1 MLKITTEAKEVLDQ
15 HFDGKDK
22 EPIRIYIASACSGS
36 RLALGLDAAKDGDET
51 INLEGFDFVLDKDL
65 LDQAKPMEIHLTPMG
80 VEVSSSLV
88 FEEKPESGEGGGCGS
103 CGCGGSC
110 G

>member
-36 RLALGLDAAKDGDET
+36 RLALGLDAAKEGDET
-51 INLEGFDFVLDKDL
+51 ITLEGYDFVVDKAL
-65 LDQAKPMEIHLTPMG
+65 LEEAKPMEINLTPMG
-80 VEVSSSLV
+80 IEISSSLV
-88 FEEKPESGEGGGCGS
+88 FETSEGGCCGS
-103 CGCGGSC
+103 CGSC

>member
-1 MLKITTEAKEVLDQ
+1 MLTITTEAKEVLDQ

-22 EPIRIYIASACSGS
+22 EAIRIYIASACSGS
-36 RLALGLDAAKDGDET
+36 RLALGLDAAKDEDET
-51 INLEGFDFVLDKDL
+51 ITLEGYDFVLDKDL

-88 FEEKPESGEGGGCGS
+88 FDEKPGGGDCGS
-103 CGCGGSC
+103 CGCDGSC